1 MSQLKFYCMIDET
14 NLPEEEKKLRENAG
28 AAIRDKEAIHP
39 IEKDIET
46 VRKKQ
51 DEQNR
56 REEEAKKEN

>member
-1 MSQLKFYCMIDET
+1 MIDET

-39 IEKDIET
+39 VEKDIET